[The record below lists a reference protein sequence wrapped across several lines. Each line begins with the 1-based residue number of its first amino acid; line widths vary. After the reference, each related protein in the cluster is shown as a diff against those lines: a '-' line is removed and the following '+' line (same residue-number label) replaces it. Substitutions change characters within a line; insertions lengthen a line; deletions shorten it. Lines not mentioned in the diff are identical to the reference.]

1 MILFAASAYSLPP
14 ELLAKAQALEH
25 LRTALHFG
33 GAAWTLVWLWL
44 LVRGRLGERIAGLGE
59 RVSRRP
65 WLAGLV
71 VAPLWLL
78 VLAAIALP
86 LELAGHRVALAYGIS
101 TEAWLPWWADWLRS
115 LALSMAVGTPVLS
128 TLYALLRH
136 RGRAWWLW
144 FWLLSLPCMVF
155 AVYVEPVLIDP
166 IFNRFTPLQARDPAL
181 VAQLEQ
187 VVARSPLTI
196 PPARMFVMDAS
207 TRTNGLNAY
216 VTGFGRSKRIVVWD
230 TTLAQAPVDE
240 IVSIY
245 GHEQGHYVLNHIWK
259 GMAFAAALMLVFYWL
274 GARLLRMIVRRRGDA
289 WHIRS
294 EDDWS
299 SVGLLLL
306 LSTALSFLAEPP
318 ANAFSRAIEHQADVY
333 GLEITSGL
341 LPNAGATAVRVENRL
356 GRVWLED
363 PSPNRFVVWW
373 TYTHPTA
380 SERADFALNFEQAA
394 SREARRPPAPR

>member
-1 MILFAASAYSLPP
+1 
-14 ELLAKAQALEH
+14 
-25 LRTALHFG
+25 
-33 GAAWTLVWLWL
+33 
-44 LVRGRLGERIAGLGE
+44 
-59 RVSRRP
+59 
-65 WLAGLV
+65 
-71 VAPLWLL
+71 
-78 VLAAIALP
+78 
-86 LELAGHRVALAYGIS
+86 
-101 TEAWLPWWADWLRS
+101 
-115 LALSMAVGTPVLS
+115 
-128 TLYALLRH
+128 
-136 RGRAWWLW
+136 
-144 FWLLSLPCMVF
+144 
-155 AVYVEPVLIDP
+155 VLIDP